1 MMNRLLLTASR
12 SAASSSLR
20 GGNRAAAPP
29 SSSAIRHLAVA
40 RRHLSD
46 SAESAAPTADDD
58 EIKVG
63 TVHNFNFKSH
73 YGFILPD
80 GIDKEDHKKED
91 LVFIHR
97 NDIRTTTFEDREGRA
112 QKFYPGLKSNMR
124 VQFKVK
130 ADADGGKKVN
140 RAYDLTLEGGRMV
153 PPFAPDYVE
162 KYTISQKNLFGQE
175 AYGIIETSGDGDPSE
190 MEEKLVAAFEKA
202 KGNIE
207 RQTIKFAKAKEL
219 MGPDATWER
228 KERGTGEGEAKEEES

>member
-12 SAASSSLR
+12 SASSSLR
-20 GGNRAAAPP
+20 VNRVAPP
-29 SSSAIRHLAVA
+29 SSSAVRYLAA
-40 RRHLSD
+40 RHLSD
-46 SAESAAPTADDD
+46 SAETAESAAAATPSDDGD
-58 EIKVG
+58 AEIKLG
-63 TVHNFNFKSH
+63 TVKHYQVKKNF
-73 YGFILPD
+73 GFIIPD
-80 GIDKEDHKKED
+80 GVDKKDHGKED
-91 LVFIHR
+91 LIFIHR
-97 NDIRTTTFEDREGRA
+97 HDIKSEVFGGGERFFPVLR
-112 QKFYPGLKSNMR
+112 SNMR